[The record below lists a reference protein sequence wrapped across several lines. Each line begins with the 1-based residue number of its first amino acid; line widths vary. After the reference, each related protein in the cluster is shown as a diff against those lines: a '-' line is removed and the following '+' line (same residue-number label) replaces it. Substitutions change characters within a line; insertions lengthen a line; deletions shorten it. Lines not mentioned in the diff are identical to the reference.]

1 MGEDRDSAIEIM
13 YLSEKISKH
22 KCPHDARANASF
34 WVVLTRKGLPQTQ
47 KDPTLA
53 IHCEG
58 TLRTNL
64 HTMDFNYKMYHIM
77 YADLVLH
84 RYFFLAVS
92 TNIHTSS
99 TNAGA
104 STAETF
110 ISDSSNLLTTSIVL
124 GIVALLVALMV
135 AFAVV
140 YRKKIRAALNTDPG
154 DEEMTQDSKCKSGI
168 VPISG
173 ILEGKLDMPSKD
185 EFERLFKYQDKIES
199 KLTTYQGKRNND
211 RIGLNAK
218 ADILPYDHN
227 RIKLKNLFEGSD
239 YINASLISSLRR
251 SEEPSYDEII
261 YTSYVPTFQIEFIVG
276 QEPNKNTFTRHFQML
291 HEQRVHVVISLHR
304 GKGTNKLILD
314 KVDSFHNMT
323 RKTVKKIQVSD
334 TMCVY
339 IYELFDTTSV
349 ETQYKTQVLFFEIFN
364 FPKWDDFD
372 VEDARNILSN
382 ISSIRKQIKAKNNRL
397 KMMVYDDE
405 AGSCGASLFVALYD
419 MLENVDGSVNEENQ
433 LKKSAEDVK
442 VFDVV
447 NGLRKD
453 RMMMVNTFSAYK
465 FLHMCLMEYG
475 PNKKTYD
482 AIQSK
487 QLNTSNLSKD
497 RKIVLKKATPGDD
510 ILDTYSLDSVEYL
523 LPDEYLIPDEYVI

>member
-1 MGEDRDSAIEIM
+1 M
-13 YLSEKISKH
+13 
-22 KCPHDARANASF
+22 
-34 WVVLTRKGLPQTQ
+34 
-47 KDPTLA
+47 
-53 IHCEG
+53 
-58 TLRTNL
+58 
-64 HTMDFNYKMYHIM
+64 
-77 YADLVLH
+77 
-84 RYFFLAVS
+84 
-92 TNIHTSS
+92 
-99 TNAGA
+99 
-104 STAETF
+104 
-110 ISDSSNLLTTSIVL
+110 
-124 GIVALLVALMV
+124 ALLVALV
-135 AFAVV
+135 VTFTVV
-140 YRKKIRAALNTDPG
+140 YRKKNRVPSSTGPG
-154 DEEMTQDSKCKSGI
+154 DEAMMPKSKCRSGA

-173 ILEGKLDMPSKD
+173 ILAGKFDMPNKD
-185 EFERLFKYQDKIES
+185 EFERLFRYQDKIES
-199 KLTTYQGKRNND
+199 KLSTYQGKRSND
-211 RIGLNAK
+211 KIGLNAN
-218 ADILPYDHN
+218 ANILPYDHN
-227 RIKLKNLFEGSD
+227 RIKLKNLVDGSD
-239 YINASLISSLRR
+239 YINASFISSLRR
-251 SEEPSYDEII
+251 SDEPSYDEII
-261 YTSYVPTFQIEFIVG
+261 YSSYVPTFQIEFIVG
-276 QEPNKNTFTRHFQML
+276 QEPSKNTFTRHFQMI

-339 IYELFDTTSV
+339 IYELFNTTSV

-364 FPKWDDFD
+364 FPRNNDFD
-372 VEDARNILSN
+372 VEDARNLLSN

-405 AGSCGASLFVALYD
+405 AGACGASLFVALYD
-419 MLENVDGSVNEENQ
+419 MLENVDGSMNEESQ

-465 FLHMCLMEYG
+465 FLHLCLMEYG

-482 AIQSK
+482 AVQSK

-497 RKIVLKKATPGDD
+497 KKIVLKKDPPGDD